1 MSNKGR
7 LTVREPFWIDMAF
20 LIIIGAGFV
29 GLGIGTW
36 YERKYKYNEITEELE
51 EEQTIK
57 EKR

>member
-1 MSNKGR
+1 
-7 LTVREPFWIDMAF
+7 MAF